1 MKKSIV
7 VLAAAGVAG
16 IGITGLAI
24 MHIRALAQENEAIA
38 RFVDEVAAQSAVA
51 QPKLSDKMSRR
62 DLPGLI
68 AALSQQ
74 AGTTEQA
81 YSWLCSA
88 LPDCVTARLPGIYPS
103 AMIRLNA
110 AAVVGR
116 WGPSARVAVPQLV
129 RLLRDDVADSNAALS
144 LGQIGPDAKEAMPDL
159 IIAVEEHRPG
169 AATALGMIGPA
180 AQSAQ
185 ASLQAAAVN
194 APEWQR
200 HEINGALRRMGESLS
215 AQN

>member
-1 MKKSIV
+1 M
-7 VLAAAGVAG
+7 
-16 IGITGLAI
+16 
-24 MHIRALAQENEAIA
+24 
-38 RFVDEVAAQSAVA
+38 DEVAAQSAVVH
-51 QPKLSDKMSRR
+51 PKPSDKMSRK

-68 AALSQQ
+68 AALSKQE
-74 AGTTEQA
+74 GTCEQA
-81 YSWLCSA
+81 YLWLCSI
-88 LPDCVTARLPGIYPS
+88 LPDGVTARLPEIYPS
-103 AMIRLNA
+103 ARIRLNA

-116 WGPSARVAVPQLV
+116 WGPSAKVAVPQLA
-129 RLLRDDVADSNAALS
+129 RLLRDDMADCNAALS
-144 LGQIGPDAKEAMPDL
+144 LGQIGAGAKEAMPDL
-159 IIAVEEHRPG
+159 IMAVEEHRPG

-200 HEINGALRRMGESLS
+200 RAINGALRRMGESLS